1 MTTASTSQAAQ
12 AAQTPKHPAPPAKVA
27 RASNGKGTAHPTNGA
42 IPQLVVESAGGI
54 DARRTII
61 DSLAAI
67 ARSRGPSGRE
77 ERILEL
83 CDGVARDLNA
93 IESDLSAL
101 GPRETPMH
109 DSARHLLRNGGKR
122 LRPLCVALAARIG
135 SGITDAARDLAVA
148 AELVH
153 NAALLHDDVV
163 DVGDQRRGAPASR
176 VIYGNAASVYAG
188 DWLLV
193 EAMMRIRRA
202 GFPDLLDRALAVLA
216 EMLEAEALQLER
228 RGRIDASLDDY
239 LHVIDGKTASLFRWA
254 LLAGGRAGG
263 LSDVECDA
271 LQRFGGKLGIAFQV
285 IDDVLDVDGTPAELG
300 KELFADLREGKL
312 TYPLMVA
319 LSRRDDLRADLA
331 GRLAGGEAALDD
343 ATARHAVEV
352 MRQSGGIDEARSFAT
367 RLIDEASAALSELPT
382 TPATDLLAAV
392 AVGIT
397 ARRS

>member
-1 MTTASTSQAAQ
+1 MTSASTSQVGSVP
-12 AAQTPKHPAPPAKVA
+12 TPPVNEA
-27 RASNGKGTAHPTNGA
+27 RPTNGKGTASAA
-42 IPQLVVESAGGI
+42 IPQLVVEPAHGI
-54 DARRTII
+54 NARRTII

-67 ARSRGPSGRE
+67 ARSRGPTGRE
-77 ERILEL
+77 ARILEL
-83 CDGVARDLNA
+83 CDSVEVDLNA
-93 IESDLSAL
+93 IETDLVGL
-101 GPRETPMH
+101 KPLETPMH
-109 DSARHLLRNGGKR
+109 DSAQHLLRNGGKR

-135 SGITDAARDLAVA
+135 SGVTGPARDLAVA

-163 DVGDQRRGAPASR
+163 DVGDQRRGAPAAR

-202 GFPDLLDRALAVLA
+202 GFPDLLDRALTVLA

-228 RGRIDASLDDY
+228 RGRIDASLEDY

-263 LSDVECDA
+263 LSEAECDA
-271 LQRFGGKLGIAFQV
+271 LQRFGDKLGIAFQV
-285 IDDVLDVDGTPAELG
+285 IDDVLDVDGTAAELG

-319 LSRRDDLRADLA
+319 LSRRDDLRAELA
-331 GRLAGGEAALDD
+331 GRLADGEAALDD

-352 MRQSGGIDEARSFAT
+352 MRESGGIEEARAFAT
-367 RLIDEASAALSELPT
+367 RLIDEASAALGELPT

>member
-1 MTTASTSQAAQ
+1 MTIASTPHVGPSQPAAQ
-12 AAQTPKHPAPPAKVA
+12 PKHLGANGGHVA
-27 RASNGKGTAHPTNGA
+27 T
-42 IPQLVVESAGGI
+42 PQLIVEPAHGI
-54 DARRTII
+54 NARRTII

-77 ERILEL
+77 ERIVEL
-83 CDGVARDLNA
+83 CDAVEGDLNG
-93 IESDLSAL
+93 IETDLTGL
-101 GPRETPMH
+101 NLTETPMH
-109 DSARHLLRNGGKR
+109 DSAQHLLRNGGKR

-135 SGITDAARDLAVA
+135 TRSSDPAAVRDLAVA

-163 DVGDQRRGAPASR
+163 DVGDQRRGAPAAR

-193 EAMMRIRRA
+193 EAMMRIRRS
-202 GFPDLLDRALAVLA
+202 GFDGLLDQALAVLA

-228 RGRIDASLDDY
+228 RGRIDASLEDY

-263 LSDVECDA
+263 LSDSECDA
-271 LQRFGGKLGIAFQV
+271 LQRFGSKLGIAFQV
-285 IDDVLDVDGTPAELG
+285 IDDVLDVDGSAAEIG

-319 LSRRDDLRADLA
+319 LSRREDLRADLA
-331 GRLAGGEAALDD
+331 GRLADGAAALDD
-343 ATARHAVEV
+343 ATARHAVQV
-352 MRQSGGIDEARSFAT
+352 MRESGGIDEARAFAT
-367 RLIDEASAALSELPT
+367 RLIAEASAALNELPT

-392 AVGIT
+392 AVGVT

>member
-1 MTTASTSQAAQ
+1 MTIAT
-12 AAQTPKHPAPPAKVA
+12 TPQVDSALI
-27 RASNGKGTAHPTNGA
+27 GKGKGNGNGLHNVSIA
-42 IPQLVVESAGGI
+42 TPELVVGPAHGI
-54 DARRTII
+54 DARRAII

-77 ERILEL
+77 ERIIEL
-83 CDGVARDLNA
+83 CDAVEGDLNG
-93 IESDLSAL
+93 IEADLAAL
-101 GPRETPMH
+101 KPHATPMH
-109 DSARHLLRNGGKR
+109 DSAQHLLRNGGKR

-135 SGITDAARDLAVA
+135 TGERASESVRDLAVA

-163 DVGDQRRGAPASR
+163 DVGEQRRGAPAAR

-193 EAMMRIRRA
+193 EAMMRIRRS
-202 GFPDLLDRALAVLA
+202 GFDGLLDQALSVLS

-263 LSDVECDA
+263 LSDAECDA

-285 IDDVLDVDGTPAELG
+285 IDDVLDVDGSAAELG

-319 LSRRDDLRADLA
+319 LSRREDLRADLA
-331 GRLAGGEAALDD
+331 GRLADGEAALDD

-352 MRQSGGIDEARSFAT
+352 MRESGGIDEARSFAT
-367 RLIDEASAALSELPT
+367 RLIAEASAALGELPT
-382 TPATDLLAAV
+382 NPATDLLAAV
-392 AVGIT
+392 AVGVT